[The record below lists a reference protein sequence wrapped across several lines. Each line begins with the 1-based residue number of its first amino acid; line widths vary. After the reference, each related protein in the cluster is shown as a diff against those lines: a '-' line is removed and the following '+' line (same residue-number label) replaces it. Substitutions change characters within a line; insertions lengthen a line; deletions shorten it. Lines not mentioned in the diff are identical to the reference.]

1 MIPHDPLRRDSP
13 GAAASGPGRLSV
25 PSSGAGP
32 TVAPSRIRSVDALRG
47 FDMLW
52 ILGAGPIVRALE
64 KMSDNPATR
73 VLSQQLKHVQWEGFV
88 FYDLIFPLFLFLV
101 GVSIVFSLDRQL
113 ASGGRAAALTRIA
126 WRSGLLYLLGIF
138 HSGGLSQR
146 WPDIALG
153 GVLHRIAAC
162 YCCAAVL
169 YVWLGSRPRVIAA
182 VAAGL
187 LVGYWALMTFV
198 PFPDLKL
205 EKPAVEAIARR
216 IGTSDPAAIAREVP
230 KRISGVYEEGRNLAN
245 YLDFRFLPGR
255 KMSVY
260 YINEGLLSTL
270 PAIALCLFGIGAGR
284 LLAGD
289 ASGGRKV
296 GILLA
301 AGAVAVLLGCLWG
314 QQFPIIKRIWSSSF
328 ILVATGCSAALLAIF
343 FLVIDVLKRDR
354 WCEPFVWI
362 GMNPITLYL
371 SGTVVNYPAAAE
383 RLAGGDVKAF
393 FDSLLPGL
401 GGLIVAL
408 TSLGLV
414 FLLAWF
420 LHRKRIFLRV

>member
-1 MIPHDPLRRDSP
+1 MHDTLPGIP
-13 GAAASGPGRLSV
+13 V
-25 PSSGAGP
+25 PVARGGAG
-32 TVAPSRIRSVDALRG
+32 RIRSVDALRG

-52 ILGAGPIVRALE
+52 ILGAGPIVKALG

-73 VLSQQLKHVQWEGFV
+73 FLSQQLTHVRWEGFV

-113 ASGGRAAALTRIA
+113 ASGGRAAAMKRIV
-126 WRSGLLYLLGIF
+126 WRSLLLYLLGVF
-138 HSGGLSQR
+138 HSGGISQR

-162 YCCAAVL
+162 YLASAIL
-169 YVWLGSRPRVIAA
+169 YVWFGSRPRMIAA

-187 LVGYWALMTFV
+187 LLGYWVLMTFV

-205 EKPAVEAIARR
+205 EKPVVEEIAAR
-216 IGTSDPAAIAREVP
+216 IGTSDPAAIARAVP
-230 KRISGVYEEGRNLAN
+230 GRVSGAYEEGRNLCN

-289 ASGGRKV
+289 ASPGRKI
-296 GILLA
+296 GILFA
-301 AGAVAVLLGCLWG
+301 AAAAMALVGWLWG
-314 QQFPIIKRIWSSSF
+314 HQFPIVKRIWTSSF
-328 ILVATGCSAALLAIF
+328 ILVAGGCSAALLAAF
-343 FLVIDVLKRDR
+343 YGVIDVLKRDR

-371 SGTVVNYPAAAE
+371 SGTVVNYQAVAE
-383 RLAGGDVKAF
+383 RLAGGDAKAF
-393 FDSLLPGL
+393 CDGLAPGL
-401 GGLIVAL
+401 GGLVVAL
-408 TSLGLV
+408 VGLGLV
-414 FLLAWF
+414 VLLAWF
-420 LHRKRIFLRV
+420 LHAKRIFLRV